1 MEQTEHILSKGES
14 FLLIGKLALG
24 FFGILAIIY
33 ILTELTPKIAKW
45 IDKKR
50 GKPSE
55 LIRYDDPEHYTVKSL
70 FDADRGNT
78 TTGNEEN
85 ENGEG
90 EETR

>member
-1 MEQTEHILSKGES
+1 MENAEYVLSKGEA
-14 FLLIGKLALG
+14 FLFIGKLALG
-24 FFGILAIIY
+24 FFGILAILY
-33 ILTELTPKIAKW
+33 ILTVLTPKIAKW
-45 IDKKR
+45 VDLKR

-55 LIRYDDPEHYTVKSL
+55 YIRYDDPEHYTVKSL